1 MILRGVQDG
10 GGEGGAT
17 IIAVSAFGQVYLRPV
32 DCEAVLGDAL
42 STAEMRLLLPDG

>member
-17 IIAVSAFGQVYLRPV
+17 IIASAFGRTYLRPV
-32 DCEAVLGDAL
+32 DLEAVLGDAR